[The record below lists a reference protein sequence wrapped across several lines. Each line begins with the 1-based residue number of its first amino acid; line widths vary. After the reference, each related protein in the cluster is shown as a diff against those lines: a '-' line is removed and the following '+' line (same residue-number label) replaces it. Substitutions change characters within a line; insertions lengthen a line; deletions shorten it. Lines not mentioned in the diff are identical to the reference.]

1 MGWEEIAQA
10 MSLNREEN
18 WGLFCEALEY
28 VEVGRSRLRR
38 NQPRRL

>member
-10 MSLNREEN
+10 MREEN